1 MKSLTRKVFTVAA
14 AATFGLAFVGAALA
28 DSDADGQ
35 AGAKGLFFRQLEKP
49 SENINTGLRYWIELR
64 RGNAVSHVS
73 SKTQFKTNDSIRFH
87 VKSNI
92 DGYAYILLSSGSR
105 GEQSVLFPDQKVGET
120 NKVTHGKE
128 YVLPNDGYLTFDE
141 NPGVEKLTLLLS
153 REPMDAQ
160 AYLSKPKEAVT
171 MIASAE
177 TGSKDLVPTKIYVSY
192 NAPKADVQLI
202 ASQPPVTNP
211 LAHVESKT
219 DVKPVAANDHKAEV
233 KHAKSDTKKSQTPA
247 KVHRSHVS
255 EAPKANLEVAEPK
268 VHHAHHA
275 VANNNPANSG
285 DDEGTVTVVS
295 EESSGI
301 LHVDVA
307 LQHI

>member
-1 MKSLTRKVFTVAA
+1 
-14 AATFGLAFVGAALA
+14 
-28 DSDADGQ
+28 
-35 AGAKGLFFRQLEKP
+35 
-49 SENINTGLRYWIELR
+49 
-64 RGNAVSHVS
+64 
-73 SKTQFKTNDSIRFH
+73 
-87 VKSNI
+87 
-92 DGYAYILLSSGSR
+92 
-105 GEQSVLFPDQKVGET
+105 
-120 NKVTHGKE
+120 
-128 YVLPNDGYLTFDE
+128 
-141 NPGVEKLTLLLS
+141 
-153 REPMDAQ
+153 
-160 AYLSKPKEAVT
+160 

-211 LAHVESKT
+211 LARVEKS
-219 DVKPVAANDHKAEV
+219 DVKPVTVNDHKAEV
-233 KHAKSDTKKSQTPA
+233 KPAKSETKKSQTPA

-255 EAPKANLEVAEPK
+255 EAPKANVEPVEPK

-275 VANNNPANSG
+275 VANNNPTNSG